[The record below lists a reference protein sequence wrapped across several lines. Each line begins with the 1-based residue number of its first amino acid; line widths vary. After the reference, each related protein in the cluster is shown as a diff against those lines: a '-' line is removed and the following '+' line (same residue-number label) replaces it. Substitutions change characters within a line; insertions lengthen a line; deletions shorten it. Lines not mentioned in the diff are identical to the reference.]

1 MDKTDARRK
10 KIIEIVTALL
20 DTDGTGVVECFFEPL
35 RIELTSL
42 ISEEGFRSVFERS
55 LFLTARHFAWLG
67 ADQYSPGAS
76 SLYDLRTILAQQ
88 TRSEAIEASTALLL
102 NFSDLVASLIGERLT
117 IDILRSAWGKDA
129 LGSLGEELQP

>member
-10 KIIEIVTALL
+10 KIIDIVAALP

-42 ISEEGFRSVFERS
+42 ISEEGFRSIFERS
-55 LFLTARHFAWLG
+55 LFLTARNFAWLG

-76 SLYDLRTILAQQ
+76 SLYGLRTMLAQQ
-88 TRSEAIEASTALLL
+88 TRSDAIAASTALLL

-117 IDILRSAWGKDA
+117 IDILRSDLTGFFRP
-129 LGSLGEELQP
+129 S